1 MKLVLALPMV
11 LSSFLL
17 NAQEKSYLGDIT
29 DHHVIRRVE
38 QHPQAWR
45 IWQPFIVQGQTE
57 GDLIVAYGAMRH
69 GKKDMGDIFVTLSQN
84 DGESWSEP
92 VAVFDHT
99 VRQRNI
105 QFAYANPV
113 LFRGHGQQVVWCYA
127 MRCSIAQRNSEESH
141 LVGAFSA
148 DWGRTWTSVEMAMQ
162 YTGPLILNAGIVE
175 TEIHGSRRFLLP
187 AHRNTLASD
196 PRGSRE
202 HFLLSSSSLL
212 EWKLEAYIPQATP
225 KRVFLHEGN
234 LGVGKRAGELK
245 IVMRTAQYEDSDK
258 TTDPPRAY
266 SSVSFDGG
274 HTWSLAQ
281 PEPELHNAK
290 AKGFFSHTMNGRYI
304 YVYNDGPAQ
313 RDKVPGFPNGGRTSL
328 RYKVQSSGGSWSDQ
342 KTFYDA
348 GIKNSY
354 PTLVEVAPNDF
365 RCVWDS
371 GTEKRSRT
379 HISFGKLK
387 IDP

>member
-99 VRQRNI
+99 VRQGNI

-148 DWGRTWTSVEMAMQ
+148 DWGRTWTSVEMAM
-162 YTGPLILNAGIVE
+162 
-175 TEIHGSRRFLLP
+175 
-187 AHRNTLASD
+187 
-196 PRGSRE
+196 
-202 HFLLSSSSLL
+202 
-212 EWKLEAYIPQATP
+212 
-225 KRVFLHEGN
+225 
-234 LGVGKRAGELK
+234 
-245 IVMRTAQYEDSDK
+245 
-258 TTDPPRAY
+258 
-266 SSVSFDGG
+266 
-274 HTWSLAQ
+274 
-281 PEPELHNAK
+281 
-290 AKGFFSHTMNGRYI
+290 
-304 YVYNDGPAQ
+304 
-313 RDKVPGFPNGGRTSL
+313 
-328 RYKVQSSGGSWSDQ
+328 
-342 KTFYDA
+342 
-348 GIKNSY
+348 
-354 PTLVEVAPNDF
+354 
-365 RCVWDS
+365 
-371 GTEKRSRT
+371 
-379 HISFGKLK
+379 
-387 IDP
+387 